1 MKTKQSMLYKRVQE
15 LNLHLTELLIL
26 GLLMCQQSLLV
37 KLKVSVE
44 WLMAKQTTTLV
55 SVVIQLI
62 LAISS
67 STGLLIHYVL
77 IFMLKPALHHLQNV
91 LSISKKCQPKVLLQL
106 LITQSL
112 LTRARD
118 IFGLKETM
126 YHSVG
131 QGVLYSL
138 HSLTKLL
145 NLVHAQTGDLKSS
158 VLTLTSVDSEPHS
171 QHAVQTFRRHVR
183 TIKLTLLL
191 MLLMILKDATV
202 MLKRCFQTESVLK
215 FLSVQFA
222 KMKLVKEDLLVN
234 NGNVLESLVLFRC
247 AHQTELSLKLKL
259 NAKTNLFVITER
271 R

>member
-106 LITQSL
+106 DNSEFIDACSRYIWPKGNNVPLSWPGCSVFSAFANKAAKSGTCTNWRSEKFCSY
-112 LTRARD
+112 TNKCR
-118 IFGLKETM
+118 FGTTFSACGPNVPKTCENYKT
-126 YHSVG
+126 
-131 QGVLYSL
+131 YS
-138 HSLTKLL
+138 TL
-145 NLVHAQTGDLKSS
+145 NVAYD
-158 VLTLTSVDSEPHS
+158 
-171 QHAVQTFRRHVR
+171 
-183 TIKLTLLL
+183 
-191 MLLMILKDATV
+191 
-202 MLKRCFQTESVLK
+202 TE
-215 FLSVQFA
+215 
-222 KMKLVKEDLLVN
+222 
-234 NGNVLESLVLFRC
+234 G
-247 AHQTELSLKLKL
+247 
-259 NAKTNLFVITER
+259 
-271 R
+271 